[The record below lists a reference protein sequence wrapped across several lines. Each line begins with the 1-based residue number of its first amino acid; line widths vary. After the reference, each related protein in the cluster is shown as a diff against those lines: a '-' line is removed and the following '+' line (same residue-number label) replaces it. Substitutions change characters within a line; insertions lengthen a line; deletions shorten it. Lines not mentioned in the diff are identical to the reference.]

1 MKRGYSYYQGRWV
14 PRSHFYDY
22 GEEPIYMGPP
32 RRDRAGRRRGRPMG
46 LVGFAVCCPVV
57 WFVINTL
64 LGH

>member
-1 MKRGYSYYQGRWV
+1 MREGWIYYRGRWV

-32 RRDRAGRRRGRPMG
+32 RRRSCRWLAD
-46 LVGFAVCCPVV
+46 LVGFAACCPVYG
-57 WFVINTL
+57 FVICKL